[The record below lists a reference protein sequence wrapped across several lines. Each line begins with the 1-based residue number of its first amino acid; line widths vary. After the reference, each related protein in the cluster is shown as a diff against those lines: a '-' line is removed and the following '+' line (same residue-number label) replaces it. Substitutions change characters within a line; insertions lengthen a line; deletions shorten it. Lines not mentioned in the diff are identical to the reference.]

1 MEENKKNKKVLLI
14 IIIGLILVGLFIY
27 FIFFNEKNY
36 EEWNTIN
43 ESKYSINIYEY
54 DNMLFFDST
63 IGEEEKNKGYIKYK
77 YYCKSKKCNGYH
89 IIDEAP
95 YAIIKDGKYYVVYN
109 YSNNTFRYLNIKTEL
124 NNADILYYNNNIY
137 GLVTTDNDN
146 KYKLYSLNTNSF
158 VTENKYIDYEN
169 NSAAFIDNK
178 FIGIYNPVQE
188 DASYDIVDLK
198 DGNVLFNI
206 NGAYTSNIKMISK
219 GNNNVFYLIPRVV
232 GDYDGIAYDLYNSSF
247 NLIKTTNYGFLE
259 ILNDNAVI
267 KTSKNE
273 FATIDSN
280 GSVVKKSNNYQEIIM
295 LCKDYVFVVDND
307 NYIKIVDYNDKFIS
321 RITEYVSSYYF
332 HTELSGWNTK
342 DGKDVLYL
350 VIEDTDLMDDEIGK
364 SIEYY
369 YNPTTKVVEKN
380 ILDGVN
386 GYEKPI
392 IYLYPTSDNTKVT
405 IEFEKPNLLTT
416 TYPKY
421 INNWSVIAN
430 KNGDLYDNNGK
441 YYYGLYFEEKN
452 IKEIDFK
459 EGFYVTKD
467 NAIEFLE
474 EKLSIIGLND
484 KEKNEFIM
492 YWLPVLEKNEKSLV
506 YFELTSSRESY
517 NKLNITP
524 KPDSIL
530 RFSIHIK
537 KVDKKINIKNQV
549 LETFNRVGFTV
560 VEWGGVNHK

>member
-1 MEENKKNKKVLLI
+1 MEKNKKDKIVLLI
-14 IIIGLILVGLFIY
+14 VIIGLIIVGIFIY
-27 FIFFNEKNY
+27 FMFFNEKNY
-36 EEWNTIN
+36 EEWNDIS

-54 DNMLFFDST
+54 DNMLYFDSV
-63 IGEEEKNKGYIKYK
+63 IGEEEKNKGYIKYT
-77 YYCKSKKCNGYH
+77 YYCKSENCNGYH

-95 YAIIKDGKYYVVYN
+95 FAIIKDGRYYVIYN
-109 YSNNTFRYLNIKTEL
+109 YNDNKFRYLNIKNEL
-124 NNADILYYNNNIY
+124 KNADILYYNNNIY
-137 GLVTTDNDN
+137 GLVTADSDN
-146 KYKLYSLNTNSF
+146 KYKLYSLNTNTF

-188 DASYDIVDLK
+188 DASYDIVDLTN
-198 DGNVLFNI
+198 GSVTSTI
-206 NGAYTSNIKMISK
+206 NGAYTSTIKMVSK

-280 GSVVKKSNNYQEIIM
+280 GSVVKKSNNYKEIIM

-321 RITEYVSSYYF
+321 RITEYVDSYYF

-369 YNPTTKVVEKN
+369 YNPSTKIVDKN
-380 ILDGVN
+380 VLDGVN

-392 IYLYPTSDNTKVT
+392 IYLYPTTDNTEVT
-405 IEFEKPNLLTT
+405 IEFEKPYLLTT

-421 INNWSVIAN
+421 INRWNVIAN
-430 KNGDLYDNNGK
+430 KNGDLHDLNNK

-452 IKEIDFK
+452 TNDINFK
-459 EGFYVTKD
+459 EGFYVTKE

-492 YWLPVLEKNEKSLV
+492 YWLPILEKNEKNLV
-506 YFELTSSRESY
+506 YFELTSSRENY
-517 NKLNITP
+517 NKLKVTP

-537 KVDKKINIKNQV
+537 KVDKKVNINEQV
-549 LETFNRVGFTV
+549 LEKFNRVGFTL